1 MYESDLGINEG
12 AHNPELTPL
21 ERDCLSV
28 LEERGKGAKAAISA
42 RAFAAALAIERTTT
56 EKYHDDD
63 GTEQT
68 QRVEWGTRD
77 LRKLINHLIMTHG
90 IPIVCKAGTGG
101 GYFLPGS
108 EGEINEFYQTFHRR
122 AMTGLV
128 KASRGKR
135 SAFVEIVTQLS
146 LGFDEPGNRET
157 IEKLRLSPDE
167 DPIPAWVQVV
177 TKFLDRIAEDPRKY
191 AAEIRRIQTTYGDI
205 FVPREKVRLLKEKTA
220 EFQRLLKE
228 IA

>member
-1 MYESDLGINEG
+1 MQESDLGIIDG
-12 AHNPELTPL
+12 THNPELTPL

-28 LEERGKGAKAAISA
+28 LEERGKGVKSAISA
-42 RAFAAALAIERTTT
+42 KAFAAALSVDRTTT
-56 EKYHDDD
+56 EKNDDDD

-68 QRVEWGTRD
+68 EQVAWGTRN

-90 IPIVCKAGTGG
+90 IPIVCKAGLGG

-108 EGEINEFYQTFHRR
+108 TLEISEFYQTFHRR

-146 LGFDEPGNRET
+146 LGFDEPGNREI
-157 IEKLRLSPDE
+157 IEKLRLHPDE
-167 DPIPAWVQVV
+167 DTVPAWVQVV
-177 TKFLDRIAEDPRKY
+177 TKLLDRIAEDPQKY
-191 AAEIRRIQTTYGDI
+191 AGEIRRIQSTYGDI

-220 EFQRLLKE
+220 EFQRLLRE